1 MLTAVDFDELHRR
14 SFPPEH
20 HALAARAAVDA
31 GLAPLAF
38 RIPDGRS
45 YTFVPLDDRIA
56 IVAGTEHAETI
67 IDLPLDDWERFASER
82 WTRYGLLY
90 HGQASY
96 AGGTFRDLAD
106 WEPVL
111 RALIDGRPVWSES
124 TVDLPDDLGQSFA
137 LDDDRAAAFLRRAG
151 YLLVR
156 DVFDA
161 TEIDALRDEI
171 ERLATDAARE
181 DPTIWWT
188 RGRDGQDMVCQVK
201 YGALRSS
208 LLADLHED
216 PRVRRILG
224 FAGVDGLLPLLDR
237 NEGTKVIYKRP
248 GASDGM
254 TDLPFHTDCGM
265 GYHPVACP
273 MVLIGVHLDAG
284 TPETGQLHVLP
295 GSHIASTP
303 DPAFADM
310 STWPVVALS
319 TEPGDCSVHISH
331 TLHAAP
337 PPTGTA
343 LTGRRTFYLAFAP
356 PSLFEAVAPME
367 DLVAAMQ
374 GEDGITKTVDQV
386 LPA

>member
-1 MLTAVDFDELHRR
+1 MLTSVDFDELHRR

-20 HALAARAAVDA
+20 HALAARAAAEA
-31 GLAPLAF
+31 GLVPIAF
-38 RIPDGRS
+38 RVPDGRA
-45 YTFVPLDDRIA
+45 YTFVPLDDHIA
-56 IVAGTEHAETI
+56 VVTGTEHAETI
-67 IDLPLDDWERFASER
+67 VDLPLEDWERLASER

-90 HGQASY
+90 HGNATYS
-96 AGGTFRDLAD
+96 GGTFRDLAD

-111 RALIDGRPVWSES
+111 RALIDGRPVWSTA
-124 TVDLPDDLGQSFA
+124 TVDLPDDPAQAFT
-137 LDDDRAAAFLRRAG
+137 LDDDDAAAFLQQTG
-151 YLLVR
+151 YLIVR
-156 DVFDA
+156 NVFGSD
-161 TEIDALRDEI
+161 EIDALREEV
-171 ERLATDAARE
+171 ERLAAEADRD
-181 DPTIWWT
+181 DPTVWWT
-188 RGRDGQDMVCQVK
+188 RSADGDDLVCQVK
-201 YGALRSS
+201 YGALHSS
-208 LLADLHED
+208 LLAELHD
-216 PRVRRILG
+216 DARVRRILG

-248 GASDGM
+248 GASEGM

-273 MVLIGVHLDAG
+273 MVLIGVHLDPG

-295 GSHIASTP
+295 GSHIASAP
-303 DPAFADM
+303 DPAFADT
-310 STWPVVALS
+310 STWPVVALA

-337 PPTGTA
+337 PPTGRTS
-343 LTGRRTFYLAFAP
+343 TGRRTFYLAFAP